1 MFAYSS
7 CYYFL
12 ETMHPEKCW
21 WILFVCFCLCLNFIT
36 SAGSCLCLSSA
47 QGCTSWGFG
56 WPRNSGTRSGML
68 NDLAFKVS
76 NSVLYDGQIMGTSSN
91 IFRNERRW
99 ASALARMGMASLGFP
114 VTTHLVKASCLNG
127 SCVHGLHPPFGAY
140 LIIPYLSKR

>member
-1 MFAYSS
+1 
-7 CYYFL
+7 
-12 ETMHPEKCW
+12 
-21 WILFVCFCLCLNFIT
+21 
-36 SAGSCLCLSSA
+36 
-47 QGCTSWGFG
+47 
-56 WPRNSGTRSGML
+56 ML

-99 ASALARMGMASLGFP
+99 ASALARMGMASLG
-114 VTTHLVKASCLNG
+114 THLVKASCLNG